1 MDVLEQIRK
10 STILIVQDIRT
21 AREDGRTIQNI
32 LQHIFRVQGF
42 ENLSRASSEKEA
54 MRIINNETVHLVLTD
69 WIMPKESGLS
79 FVKKIR
85 AEEPELSIIIVTG
98 MASKKDVLE
107 ALAAGINDYILK
119 PLVPKEVLQK
129 SIKQLEQR
137 EVREL

>member
-10 STILIVQDIRT
+10 STILIVQDIRS

-32 LQHIFRVQGF
+32 LQYIFRTQGF

-54 MRIINNETVHLVLTD
+54 IHIINNKTIHLVLTD

-85 AEEPELSIIIVTG
+85 AEEPELPVIMVTG
-98 MASKKDVLE
+98 MASKKDVSE
-107 ALAAGINDYILK
+107 ALEAGINDYILK

-137 EVREL
+137 NVREP